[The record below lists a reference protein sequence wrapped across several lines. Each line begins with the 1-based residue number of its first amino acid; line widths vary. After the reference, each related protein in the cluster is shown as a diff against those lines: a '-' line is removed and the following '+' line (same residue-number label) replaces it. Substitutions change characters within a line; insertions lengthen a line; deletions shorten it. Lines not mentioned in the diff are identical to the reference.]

1 MNAHQPTDSGQ
12 PTRDDDRLVPTFIP
26 ALLVMLIRLE
36 EDKGSDLT
44 EAELLDARDNA
55 PAMMLP
61 LSTRHVMDESRGY
74 RDIDPENLW
83 QEWCLYKSGEDPFTL
98 TDDHL

>member
-1 MNAHQPTDSGQ
+1 MLDLVLESAE
-12 PTRDDDRLVPTFIP
+12 DDLSS
-26 ALLVMLIRLE
+26 E

-61 LSTRHVMDESRGY
+61 LSMRHVMDESRGY